1 MPGLLHRETL
11 PQKNHTQKINGKQ
24 ESTLVRVVKEPYYR
38 GPCYKGA
45 SLEPPSPVSTS
56 QLKTT
61 SVTLMEHV
69 RRPPWGQ
76 EPASALRTGERK
88 ASCCPH
94 CSLQA
99 LVFSQREGSR
109 NQGGKGRGHL
119 WRREMWVIVT
129 LPRPGFC
136 SACQHDL
143 LTFCC

>member
-11 PQKNHTQKINGKQ
+11 PQKNHTQKIKGKQ

-56 QLKTT
+56 QLKTA

-76 EPASALRTGERK
+76 EPASALRTGDIKHPAAHTAPYR
-88 ASCCPH
+88 P
-94 CSLQA
+94 L
-99 LVFSQREGSR
+99 FSPREKEAETKEGR
-109 NQGGKGRGHL
+109 VEVTCGGGKCG
-119 WRREMWVIVT
+119 
-129 LPRPGFC
+129 
-136 SACQHDL
+136 
-143 LTFCC
+143 